1 MGVRPVSVLL
11 EKMSRRLKRD
21 AKEAAG
27 KGGVGEEGSAE
38 GDTCGRPRGRNDRG
52 WGWCHPAFTKPKFVL
67 FYMISNM
74 CCQINESGAGWLFPV

>member
-11 EKMSRRLKRD
+11 EKTSRRLKRD

-27 KGGVGEEGSAE
+27 KRGVGEEGSAE

-52 WGWCHPAFTKPKFVL
+52 WGGVTL
-67 FYMISNM
+67 RSRNQSL
-74 CCQINESGAGWLFPV
+74 CCFI